1 MDGGL
6 CVYATPK
13 NLLLLLSFRLSRA
26 EIVPADSVSRELIT
40 SQHVLMGESRLSAVN
55 QYASLP
61 LMQF

>member
-13 NLLLLLSFRLSRA
+13 NLLLLLSFCLSRA